1 MIELREGGPR
11 CVWAWSPFSY
21 ALGSSVMPSY
31 RDLLAWQLAREN
43 ALAIYRYA
51 DRCWMPQR
59 AAPLDQLRR
68 AALSIQLNIA
78 EGQASGPGP
87 RCRFHLR
94 VAHASAVET
103 HDLLTFLQDLG
114 ADLDPMVVRS
124 VRVQQLTYRLWKA
137 S

>member
-1 MIELREGGPR
+1 MCCVSGGFAAFGRGP
-11 CVWAWSPFSY
+11 PFRVKRS
-21 ALGSSVMPSY
+21 LFGMPSY

-43 ALAIYRYA
+43 ALEIYRYV
-51 DRCWMPQR
+51 DRCWTPQR

-68 AALSIQLNIA
+68 AALSVQLNIA
-78 EGQASGPGP
+78 EGQASGPGL

-103 HDLLTFLQDLG
+103 HDLLRFLADLG
-114 ADLDPMVVRS
+114 AELTPMLERS

>member
-1 MIELREGGPR
+1 M
-11 CVWAWSPFSY
+11 A
-21 ALGSSVMPSY
+21 SY
-31 RDLLAWQLAREN
+31 RDLVAWQLAREN
-43 ALAIYRYA
+43 ALEIYRYA
-51 DRCWMPQR
+51 DRSWTPQR

-68 AALSIQLNIA
+68 AALSVQLNIA

-114 ADLDPMVVRS
+114 ADCGPMVQRS
-124 VRVQQLTYRLWKA
+124 VRFQQLTYLLWKA

>member
-1 MIELREGGPR
+1 M
-11 CVWAWSPFSY
+11 S
-21 ALGSSVMPSY
+21 SY

-43 ALAIYRYA
+43 ALDIYRYA
-51 DRCWMPQR
+51 DRCWTPQR

-68 AALSIQLNIA
+68 AALSVQLNIA

-103 HDLLTFLQDLG
+103 HDLLCFLQDLG
-114 ADLDPMVVRS
+114 ADLRPEIQRS
-124 VRVQQLTYRLWKA
+124 LSVQRLTFRLWK
-137 S
+137 SS